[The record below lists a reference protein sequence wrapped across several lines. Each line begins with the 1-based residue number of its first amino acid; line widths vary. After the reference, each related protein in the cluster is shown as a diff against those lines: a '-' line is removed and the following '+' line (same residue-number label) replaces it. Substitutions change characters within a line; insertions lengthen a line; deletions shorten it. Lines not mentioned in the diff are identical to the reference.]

1 MRTMKL
7 RLNNLRKRHS
17 FFRKWTADVENPT
30 ASSSSSPICT
40 PGNTIDGNS
49 SEFRVRVRRGNV
61 HFIRQSQAFGETSPE
76 DISLVSIDPKNLEM
90 HGEIF
95 FCLFVCLFVCLWLQ
109 SYLWLPGQSR
119 VLYWLTTRHRTGRFP
134 TASGR
139 EHCPLLC
146 HFWKPKVR

>member
-1 MRTMKL
+1 M
-7 RLNNLRKRHS
+7 
-17 FFRKWTADVENPT
+17 
-30 ASSSSSPICT
+30 
-40 PGNTIDGNS
+40 
-49 SEFRVRVRRGNV
+49 

-119 VLYWLTTRHRTGRFP
+119 VLY
-134 TASGR
+134 
-139 EHCPLLC
+139 
-146 HFWKPKVR
+146 